1 MRVGCVAFV
10 TALFTMFVAEYAEL
24 RARLQRSTEQLSL
37 SPKGHLAATQLGRR
51 VTRMAATAAAVTSV
65 SSFVGAAIPL
75 LIAGSF
81 PTYAWIGLAV
91 ALILLAVLGS
101 ALATSVRGA
110 RTRWVIGL
118 VLLGVVVAVIGSQLN
133 IA

>member
-1 MRVGCVAFV
+1 MAFV

-24 RARLQRSTEQLSL
+24 RARLQRSSEQLSL

-51 VTRMAATAAAVTSV
+51 VTRMAATAAVVTSV

-75 LIAGSF
+75 LIAGTF
-81 PTYAWIGLAV
+81 PKYSWIGLAV
-91 ALILLAVLGS
+91 ALALLGILGA

-110 RTRWVIGL
+110 HWRWVVGL
-118 VLLGVVVAVIGSQLN
+118 MLLGAVVAVIGTRLN

>member
-1 MRVGCVAFV
+1 MRVGCVAFA
-10 TALFTMFVAEYAEL
+10 TSLFTMFVAQYAEL
-24 RARLQRSTEQLSL
+24 RGRLQRSTEQLSL

-75 LIAGSF
+75 LTAGSF
-81 PTYAWIGLAV
+81 PKYSWIGFVV
-91 ALILLAVLGS
+91 ALILLGILGS

-110 RTRWVIGL
+110 RSRWIVGLMVLGMLIALIGT
-118 VLLGVVVAVIGSQLN
+118 QLH